1 MNHLIIGED
10 LSRLRRSI
18 VPIVTACLVFAACTD
33 ASEPT
38 APLSST
44 ASSNQ
49 AEGRGFAHRL
59 YAIGTSISAG
69 TCSDGNV
76 ASCQQNSW
84 VAQIIRAMHR
94 EPLLPLIEAPGCK
107 APFAAPL
114 ASFVRTSGE
123 SVAVSDA
130 TVVCSPN
137 EEGVTLPTQV
147 LAIPGSWTHEALHQT
162 PAARTDPF
170 GAQIYRR
177 ILPLNKSQVT
187 ALESVNPKF
196 VTVELG
202 ANDVLQVLSGA
213 LIPGVTYTPFATWSA
228 VYDSILDRVGA
239 LTKQA
244 LLVGLAS
251 DISKLHGFR
260 RGHELWAD
268 RAAFIGFNVVV
279 SANCD
284 ANQNLIAVPYV
295 VPAAVATG
303 HFYHL
308 NNLGPFTLSCAA
320 GAATAIDRI
329 LSASEEA
336 LANGVF
342 VQIGNHI
349 RAEAE
354 ERGYAFMDLEAL
366 FTTAKPPFS
375 VVTLMTSTTAP
386 YGVNF
391 SFDGVHP
398 SAAGQTLLAQA
409 ALKAIDDRYNI
420 GLDEALARL
429 SRRP

>member
-1 MNHLIIGED
+1 MDHPFMVKDRSL
-10 LSRLRRSI
+10 LRTSI
-18 VPIVTACLVFAACTD
+18 VTLIAAVFVTACVD
-33 ASEPT
+33 ASDPVAPANLAPT
-38 APLSST
+38 A
-44 ASSNQ
+44 NQ
-49 AEGRGFAHRL
+49 AEGRGFAQRL

-84 VAQIIRAMHR
+84 VAQLIRALHR
-94 EPLLPLIEAPGCK
+94 EPTLPLIAAPGCK
-107 APFAAPL
+107 APLAAPL

-123 SVAVSDA
+123 SLTLSEAV
-130 TVVCSPN
+130 VQCSPN
-137 EEGVTLPTQV
+137 EAGVTLPTQV

-170 GAQIYRR
+170 GARLYRR
-177 ILPLNKSQVT
+177 ILPLDKSQVT
-187 ALESVNPKF
+187 ALETVNPKF

-213 LIPGVTYTPFATWSA
+213 LIPGATYTPFATWSP
-228 VYDSILDRVGA
+228 VYDEILDRVGA

-251 DISKLHGFR
+251 DISKLPGFR
-260 RGHELWAD
+260 RGHEFWAD
-268 RAAFIGFNVVV
+268 RAAFLGFNIVV

-284 ANQNLIAVPYV
+284 ANHNLIAVPYV
-295 VPAAVATG
+295 VPAAVATA
-303 HFYHL
+303 HFYHQ
-308 NNLGPFTLSCAA
+308 NNLGPYTLSCAA

-329 LSASEEA
+329 LNASEEA
-336 LANGVF
+336 QANAVF

-349 RAEAE
+349 REEAEA
-354 ERGYAFMDLEAL
+354 RGYAFMDLEPL
-366 FTTAKPPFS
+366 FTTPKPAFS

-391 SFDGVHP
+391 SFDGIHP

-409 ALKAIDDRYNI
+409 ALTAINDRYNLGFDAQSRI
-420 GLDEALARL
+420 W
-429 SRRP
+429 RRP

>member
-1 MNHLIIGED
+1 MHRPFIAKERSL
-10 LSRLRRSI
+10 LRRSI
-18 VPIVTACLVFAACTD
+18 LPLVAASLATACVD
-33 ASEPT
+33 APNPVAPATSIPT
-38 APLSST
+38 L
-44 ASSNQ
+44 NQ
-49 AEGRGFAHRL
+49 AEGRGFAKRL

-84 VAQIIRAMHR
+84 VAQLIRAMHR
-94 EPLLPLIEAPGCK
+94 EPRLPLIAAPGCK
-107 APFAAPL
+107 APLAAPL

-123 SVAVSDA
+123 SVALSEASVQ
-130 TVVCSPN
+130 CSPN
-137 EEGVTLPTQV
+137 EAGVTLPTQV
-147 LAIPGSWTHEALHQT
+147 LAIPGSWTHEALYQT

-202 ANDVLQVLSGA
+202 ANDILQVLSGA
-213 LIPGVTYTPFATWSA
+213 LIPGATYTPFATWSA
-228 VYDSILDRVGA
+228 VYDEILDRVGA

-268 RAAFIGFNVVV
+268 RAAFLGFNVLV
-279 SANCD
+279 SADCD
-284 ANQNLIAVPYV
+284 ANHNLIAVPFL

-308 NNLGPFTLSCAA
+308 NNLGPFTMSCAA

-342 VQIGNHI
+342 VQMGNHI

-354 ERGYAFMDLEAL
+354 ARGYAFMDLESL
-366 FTTAKPPFS
+366 FTTAKPAFS

-409 ALKAIDDRYNI
+409 ALTAINDRYNI
-420 GLDEALARL
+420 GFDALVSI
-429 SRRP
+429 SRQR